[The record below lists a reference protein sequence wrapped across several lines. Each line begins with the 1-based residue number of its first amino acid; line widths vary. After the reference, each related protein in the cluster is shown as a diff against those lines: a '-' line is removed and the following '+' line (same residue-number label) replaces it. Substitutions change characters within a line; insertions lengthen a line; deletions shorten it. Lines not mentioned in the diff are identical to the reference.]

1 MPKGKFYG
9 AVTAADYDKEYLCAM
24 EVPQV
29 FPCVDA
35 VDIYEGFSRHRNLNR
50 TLGVESQTFR
60 DMIHVDDVGLFQ
72 RLSLEELANA
82 FDIRDTA
89 PVQEFFKSKYGNS
102 LGSSKSVLIA
112 DFQAY
117 VEQAREKI
125 FKSYPENNGQVA
137 STPFLRINCIA
148 LPEYFRVKGGIP
160 ISLLKDV
167 YTAISTDLKETAL
180 LPKNRRSGLVSQRYR
195 NLAFIE
201 EQREPGEEY
210 LPIRKALR
218 ATKPYLDYHRIKQ
231 AAEYHKVATIMRNG
245 NTFYNFADL
254 KKLID
259 EQRFAK
265 EGNIVKRAVER
276 ELAKSIPHGLLS
288 KWVAAGVVSYTAVLG
303 VVGNSDYEKVE
314 KVRDQ
319 LEQVGVKVS
328 EIDIDHVF
336 DIIKKGINL
345 DPPKNR
351 VEDAIPY
358 YFKKVANARVMSAE
372 KQKEICNTMNEH
384 REKFMYLTLRNPHAA
399 AAVAKEILSL
409 IESGD
414 LRQSTSVFECDAYK
428 ASAKMGAWKSV
439 TARLELRAQ
448 RAVNLENALKEKT
461 GKSREYL
468 LKEYE
473 KLEDE
478 VVQIYRMNKLR
489 PRTLIPIVSRYV
501 ADKPHISSRDR
512 RREAIKSY
520 AIYRE
525 SRDTLVLQI
534 AKLSAFWAKKY
545 ATRGKHGSFTD
556 RWIDLISHANIG
568 AMTAIDKWDP
578 ELGKLTTYASWW
590 IKQSVTRYID
600 EVQGLGL
607 RRPIHIRELLGKYLK
622 EVDKFIQ
629 TNYQEPSINE
639 IAERMGMTPW
649 QMCKL
654 RGWAKRFSSIDN
666 AISED
671 DDSVIGDFLGRLDP
685 RLESAGEALNNQELW
700 GYLEQ
705 ILKPKQ
711 LQVIRE
717 RFVQRRT
724 LEEIGEIMK
733 VTRERVRQ
741 IEKVALGR
749 LQHPQHK
756 QALERIASSSNV
768 LDETK
773 ETQEPGSAANFI

>member
-1 MPKGKFYG
+1 MAKNKFYG
-9 AVTAADYDKEYLCAM
+9 AVSAEEYKREYLSAM

-50 TLGVESQTFR
+50 TLGVESQTLR
-60 DMIHVDDVGLFQ
+60 DMVHVNDVGLFQ
-72 RLSLEELANA
+72 RVTLEELANA
-82 FDIRDTA
+82 FDISDTEPVKEFLRDRW
-89 PVQEFFKSKYGNS
+89 GNS
-102 LGSSKSVLIA
+102 IGASKTVLVA

-117 VEQAREKI
+117 IEQSRAKI
-125 FKSYPENNGQVA
+125 FEVYPENNSQPA
-137 STPFLRINCIA
+137 SSPFLRINRIA
-148 LPEYFRVKGGIP
+148 LPEYFRQKGGIP

-167 YTAISTDLKETAL
+167 YTAISADLKETAL

-210 LPIRKALR
+210 LPIRKALK

-231 AAEYHKVATIMRNG
+231 AAEYRHVATITRNG
-245 NTFYNFADL
+245 HTFYNFADL

-259 EQRFAK
+259 EQRVAK
-265 EGNIVKRAVER
+265 EGNISKRAVER

-288 KWVAAGVVSYTAVLG
+288 KWVSAGVVSYTAILG

-314 KVRDQ
+314 QVRDQ

-328 EIDIDHVF
+328 EINVDHIFEV
-336 DIIKKGINL
+336 IKKNINL
-345 DPPKNR
+345 EPPKNK
-351 VEDAIPY
+351 VDDAIQY
-358 YFKKVANARVMSAE
+358 YFKKVANVGVMSAE
-372 KQKEICNTMNEH
+372 KQKEICNTMKEH
-384 REKFMYLTLRNPHAA
+384 REKFMYLTLRNPHTA

-409 IESGD
+409 IESKD
-414 LRQSTSVFECDAYK
+414 LRQSTSVFDCDAYK
-428 ASAKMGAWKSV
+428 ASVKMGAWKSV

-448 RAVNLENALKEKT
+448 RAAKLETALKEKT

-473 KLEDE
+473 CLEDE
-478 VVQIYRMNKLR
+478 VVQIYRMNTFR
-489 PRTLIPIVSRYV
+489 PRTIVPIVSRYV
-501 ADKPHISSRDR
+501 ADKPRISSLDH

-568 AMTAIDKWDP
+568 AMTAVDKWDP
-578 ELGKLTTYASWW
+578 EIGKLTTYASWW
-590 IKQSVTRYID
+590 IKQSITRYID

-607 RRPIHIRELLGKYLK
+607 RRPIHIAELIYRYNK

-629 TNYQEPSINE
+629 TNYQEPSIND

-671 DDSVIGDFLGRLDP
+671 DDSAIGDFLGRLDP

-700 GYLEQ
+700 GYLKTF
-705 ILKPKQ
+705 LKPKQ

-724 LEEIGEIMK
+724 LEEVGEIMK

-741 IEKVALGR
+741 IEKVALER
-749 LQHPQHK
+749 LRHPQHK
-756 QALERIASSSNV
+756 QVLERIASSSNV

-773 ETQEPGSAANFI
+773 EAEEPGSAANSK